1 MPGPMSSNDAFF
13 QSPMQLDA
21 VVKSLNSFWIG
32 AHQWVLRLCKMNKQ
46 SMIGNASNSVTSL
59 ITESLLLS
67 SFQLVRK
74 VFEAK
79 LAFNG
84 S

>member
-1 MPGPMSSNDAFF
+1 
-13 QSPMQLDA
+13 MQ
-21 VVKSLNSFWIG
+21 NE
-32 AHQWVLRLCKMNKQ
+32 QT

-59 ITESLLLS
+59 IIESPLLS

-79 LAFNG
+79 LASNG
-84 S
+84 SQTM